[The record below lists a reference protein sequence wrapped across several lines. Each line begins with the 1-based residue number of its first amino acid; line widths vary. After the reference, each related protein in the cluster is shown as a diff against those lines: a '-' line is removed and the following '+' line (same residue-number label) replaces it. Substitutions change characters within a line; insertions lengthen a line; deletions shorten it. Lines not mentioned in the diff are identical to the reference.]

1 MTLLEAIDIR
11 KSRRTYLP
19 TAMSENQIAH
29 LQNLIEQYNS
39 ESGLHI
45 QLLTDATHAFDGFK
59 KSYGMLKGVQSCLA
73 LIGNKADKYLEEKC
87 GYYGELL
94 VLEATSMGLGTCWV
108 GGTYDKKSNAFA
120 LKEDEILAC
129 VIPIGNVPEE
139 TSREKFIHKLA
150 VRKTKN
156 IEELYTSDTLAPDWL
171 IAGMQAVRKAPS
183 AVNRQPVMFNYING
197 DVSASVSTKYAFAM
211 IDFGI
216 AKAHFVI
223 ACGGKFEWGIGGK
236 FVLTN

>member
-1 MTLLEAIDIR
+1 MTILEAIDIR
-11 KSRRTYLP
+11 KSRRTFLP
-19 TAMSENQIAH
+19 TAMSENQITH
-29 LQNLIEQYNS
+29 LQSLIKQYNA

-45 QLLTDATHAFDGFK
+45 QLLRDATQAFDGFK

-73 LIGNKADKYLEEKC
+73 LIGNKADEHLEEKC

-94 VLEATSMGLGTCWV
+94 VLEATSMSLGTCWV

-120 LKEDEILAC
+120 LKENEVLTC

-139 TSREKFIHKLA
+139 TNREKFIHKLA
-150 VRKTKN
+150 VRKTKS
-156 IEELYTSDTLAPDWL
+156 IEELYTSDAPAPDFF

-183 AVNRQPVMFNYING
+183 AVNRQPVMFSYNNG
-197 DVSASVSTKYAFAM
+197 DVSASVSTKYAFAL

-216 AKAHFVI
+216 AKAHFVV
-223 ACGGKFEWGIGGK
+223 ASGGKFEWGLGGK
-236 FVLTN
+236 LEFSN